1 MTSTPTGPTGP
12 DDATRPSGRGDATG
26 ATADDA
32 ARRAPDAAGD
42 PRSSAPHEPV
52 PDAAFD
58 RVRAADPAASTVA
71 DLPALRQAV
80 TARAAADASGVRDL
94 GAARDARAA
103 RRPARW
109 LQVAAAVAGA
119 AVIGSGAYALGRGDA
134 PTPAAAPVTLD
145 PAGRA
150 AAPAS
155 GAESMAMDQSVA
167 DTKMIAPGFWGR
179 TVFTGSGLSEEG
191 GSARAWTFDPAS
203 VFSQETAER
212 VAGVLG
218 VEGGATRQW
227 GAWTVGAQDGT
238 GPNVQLQPD
247 GLASL
252 SYSDPTRDPWSCVRS
267 APETPDVGRAEPG
280 TDAGAAEPGTD
291 VADPDGPA
299 TSGSADG
306 AVGPDAPALAPC
318 APEGSAPSGDDASA
332 QTRDLLGRLGVDAS
346 GYELEVASDPGQ
358 PAATTVYA
366 HQVLDG
372 QRSGVSWSLTFVADG
387 VQALYG
393 SLAPV
398 VELGEYD
405 VVSPA
410 AAVERLMDP
419 RFGSSPMGVMP
430 LAGQARAALEQPMVA
445 TEDLDAAVSP
455 DGAGQEPTVP
465 PLTPAGSPVSWPVQ
479 EVTLTSARLGLATV
493 AQADGSSVLVPSYE
507 LTDDE
512 GSAWSVVALTDDGL
526 DFAAR

>member
-1 MTSTPTGPTGP
+1 MTSTPDGPTGP
-12 DDATRPSGRGDATG
+12 SD
-26 ATADDA
+26 
-32 ARRAPDAAGD
+32 APDAAAQ
-42 PRSSAPHEPV
+42 PAAPHDPA
-52 PDAAFD
+52 PDVAFD

-80 TARAAADASGVRDL
+80 TARAASGSTDASGVTDL
-94 GAARDARAA
+94 GATRDARAA

-109 LQVAAAVAGA
+109 LQVAAAVAGI
-119 AVIGSGAYALGRGDA
+119 AVIGSGAYALGRNDV
-134 PTPAAAPVTLD
+134 PSPAAAPITLD
-145 PAGRA
+145 GAGRA

-155 GAESMAMDQSVA
+155 GAESMALDQSTA
-167 DTKMIAPGFWGR
+167 STKMIAPGFWGR
-179 TVFTGSGLSEEG
+179 TVFTGSGLAEEG

-218 VEGGATRQW
+218 VEGAATQQW

-238 GPNVQLQPD
+238 APSLQLQPD

-252 SYSDPTRDPWSCVRS
+252 SWSDPTRDPWSCVRS
-267 APETPDVGRAEPG
+267 APETPDVAPA
-280 TDAGAAEPGTD
+280 DPGTD
-291 VADPDGPA
+291 VVEPDGPA
-299 TSGSADG
+299 TSGLTEGEGDPGLG
-306 AVGPDAPALAPC
+306 ALPPC
-318 APEGSAPSGDDASA
+318 SVEVSAPSGDDASA
-332 QTRDLLGRLGVDAS
+332 QTRDLLGRLGVDAD
-346 GYELEVASDPGQ
+346 GYELEVATDTGQ

-372 QRSGVSWSLTFVADG
+372 QRSGVSWTLTFVADG
-387 VQALYG
+387 VQSLYG

-419 RFGSSPMGVMP
+419 RFGSSPVGVMP
-430 LAGQARAALEQPMVA
+430 LAGQARSLEQPMVA
-445 TEDLDAAVSP
+445 TEDLGAVSP

-465 PLTPAGSPVSWPVQ
+465 PLTPAGSPISWPVQ
-479 EVTLTSARLGLATV
+479 EVTLTSARLGLAMV

-512 GSAWSVVALTDDGL
+512 GSAWSVVAVADDGL

>member
-1 MTSTPTGPTGP
+1 MTSTPDGPTGP
-12 DDATRPSGRGDATG
+12 SDAPRTGGAQPTDANEPT
-26 ATADDA
+26 
-32 ARRAPDAAGD
+32 PD
-42 PRSSAPHEPV
+42 V
-52 PDAAFD
+52 AFD

-80 TARAAADASGVRDL
+80 TARAASGATDASGVADL

-109 LQVAAAVAGA
+109 LQVAAAVAGV

-134 PTPAAAPVTLD
+134 PTPAAAPITLD
-145 PAGRA
+145 TAGRG
-150 AAPAS
+150 AAPMA
-155 GAESMAMDQSVA
+155 GAESLAAVQDAVA
-167 DTKMIAPGFWGR
+167 TTMIAPGFWGR
-179 TVFTGSGLSEEG
+179 TVFTGSGLAEEG

-212 VAGVLG
+212 VAGELG
-218 VEGGATRQW
+218 VEGAATQQW
-227 GAWTVGAQDGT
+227 GAWTVGPQDGT
-238 GPNVQLQPD
+238 GPNLQLQPD
-247 GLASL
+247 GLASV
-252 SYSDPTRDPWSCVRS
+252 SYHDPTRDPWGCVRS
-267 APETPDVGRAEPG
+267 APDTPDVAP
-280 TDAGAAEPGTD
+280 AEPGTD
-291 VADPDGPA
+291 VVEPDGPA
-299 TSGSADG
+299 TSGL
-306 AVGPDAPALAPC
+306 AVGEGDPGLGALPPC
-318 APEGSAPSGDDASA
+318 TSEAAAPSAEDASA
-332 QTRDLLGRLGVDAS
+332 QTRDLLGRLGVDAG
-346 GYELEVASDPGQ
+346 GYELEVATDTGQ

-419 RFGSSPMGVMP
+419 RFGSSPAGVMP
-430 LAGQARAALEQPMVA
+430 LAGQVRALQEPMVA
-445 TEDLDAAVSP
+445 TEDLGAVPP

-465 PLTPAGSPVSWPVQ
+465 PLTPAGSPISWPVQ
-479 EVTLTSARLGLATV
+479 EVTLTSARLGLAMV

-512 GSAWSVVALTDDGL
+512 GAAWSVVAVADEGL

>member
-1 MTSTPTGPTGP
+1 MTSTPDGPTGP
-12 DDATRPSGRGDATG
+12 SDATG
-26 ATADDA
+26 AGG
-32 ARRAPDAAGD
+32 PQ
-42 PRSSAPHEPV
+42 PAPHEPT
-52 PDAAFD
+52 PDVAFD

-80 TARAAADASGVRDL
+80 TARASGAGADASGVTDL
-94 GAARDARAA
+94 GAAREARAA

-109 LQVAAAVAGA
+109 LQVAAAVAGV

-134 PTPAAAPVTLD
+134 PTPAAAPITLD
-145 PAGRA
+145 GTGRA
-150 AAPAS
+150 ATPAS
-155 GAESMAMDQSVA
+155 GAESMALDQSTVA
-167 DTKMIAPGFWGR
+167 TKMIAPGFWGR
-179 TVFTGSGLSEEG
+179 TVFTGSGLAEEG

-218 VEGGATRQW
+218 VEGAATQQW

-252 SYSDPTRDPWSCVRS
+252 SYSDPARDPWSCVRS
-267 APETPDVGRAEPG
+267 APETPDVAPA
-280 TDAGAAEPGTD
+280 DPGTD
-291 VADPDGPA
+291 VVAPDGPA
-299 TSGSADG
+299 TSGLTEGEGDPGLG
-306 AVGPDAPALAPC
+306 ALPPC

-332 QTRDLLGRLGVDAS
+332 QTRDLLDRLGVDAG
-346 GYELEVASDPGQ
+346 GYELEVATDTGQ

-419 RFGSSPMGVMP
+419 RFGSSPVGVMP
-430 LAGQARAALEQPMVA
+430 LAGQARALEETLA
-445 TEDLDAAVSP
+445 TTEDLGSEASS

-465 PLTPAGSPVSWPVQ
+465 PLTPAGSPISWPVQ
-479 EVTLTSARLGLATV
+479 EVTLTSARLGLAMV

-512 GSAWSVVALTDDGL
+512 GGAWSVVAVADDGL
-526 DFAAR
+526 DFTAR